1 MLRDEGETYE
11 LLGRSSSDLD
21 VSLSNPKRQPRLRAL
36 FTRVSRLFSRWTLG
50 FFRHRSL
57 LGRIHASSRYKT
69 SGKRQKLVCAQLLS
83 VTRIVAIVF
92 GGLVGLSLLRAIVYP
107 SYQDPPAHYQILR
120 EAVAS
125 SSHPGRGNPNNEKV
139 FIATNMV
146 KEDLIRGAWGKAM
159 MELVTLLGE
168 VNVFVSVYE
177 NDSGKGTI
185 DALKELRS
193 NIRCNSSIVTG
204 DHLPLEGFPTVVLPT
219 GEKRVKRIAYLAELR
234 NRALRPL
241 DVQFSPSVTD
251 IENGFRA
258 TSITYDR
265 ILFIN
270 DVYFTPLSALHL
282 LFSTN
287 LDVFTGRPSYRA
299 ACGIDFWHYAFVYDT
314 FAIRDLEGF
323 GLGYGLYPWFAPI
336 SNAGSRQD
344 VLDGKDA
351 VRVRSCWSGIV
362 AFDAAPFQASAAT
375 VSAGAT
381 ETSREVVRYRYE
393 PELYV
398 ESSECCLVHAD
409 LIARSRLKDE
419 AQDTGIYINPFVR
432 VTYEPAEFSW
442 LAFIARYER
451 SFAVLQYFVSKI
463 SYPSNNPRR
472 LDRAGEEVT
481 RNTWIY
487 DDQNMAD
494 SQSNSETSAVRSGS
508 FKDVTVVAGP
518 GGFCAWRAL
527 YLMLEVKSNSNK
539 EGKLNWE
546 YLSVP
551 EIWKI

>member
-1 MLRDEGETYE
+1 MLREDRDNHQ
-11 LLGRSSSDLD
+11 LLGHSSSDLD
-21 VSLSNPKRQPRLRAL
+21 VSPSNAKREPAIRAVI
-36 FTRVSRLFSRWTLG
+36 TRASRLCSRWTLG
-50 FFRHRSL
+50 IFRHRRL
-57 LGRIHASSRYKT
+57 LRRLYTSNGYPT
-69 SGKRQKLVCAQLLS
+69 SGKRQNSGWAQLLS
-83 VTRIVAIVF
+83 TTKIAAIVL
-92 GGLVGLSLLRAIVYP
+92 GALVVLSLLRAIAYP
-107 SYQDPPAHYQILR
+107 SYQAPPAHYWNLR
-120 EAVAS
+120 DVVTS

-146 KEDLIRGAWGKAM
+146 KEDLIRGAWGNAVL
-159 MELVTLLGE
+159 ELVTLLGE
-168 VNVFVSVYE
+168 ENVFLSVYE
-177 NDSGKGTI
+177 NDSGQGTI

-204 DHLPLEGFPTVVLPT
+204 DHLPLEGFPTVTLPS
-219 GEKRVKRIAYLAELR
+219 GERRVRRIAYLAELR

-241 DVQFSPSVTD
+241 DIRFQPSD
-251 IENGFRA
+251 SDLKNGFRA
-258 TSITYDR
+258 TPVTYDR

-282 LFSTN
+282 IFSTN
-287 LDVFTGRPSYRA
+287 LDVSTGRSSYRA
-299 ACGIDFWHYAFVYDT
+299 ACGIDFWNFIFVYDT

-336 SNAGSRQD
+336 GNAESRQD

-362 AFDAAPFQASAAT
+362 AFDAAPFQASAAS
-375 VSAGAT
+375 VSYGAT
-381 ETSREVVRYRYE
+381 ETSNDIVRYRYE
-393 PELYV
+393 PELYI

-409 LIARSRLKDE
+409 LIARSPPEDE

-432 VTYEPAEFSW
+432 VTYEPAGFSW

-451 SFAVLQYFVSKI
+451 SFAVLQYVVSKI
-463 SYPSNNPRR
+463 SYPSDNPRR
-472 LDRAGEEVT
+472 LDRAGEEVK
-481 RNTWIY
+481 RNTWVY
-487 DDQNMAD
+487 DDENIAD
-494 SQSNSETSAVRSGS
+494 SYNGLEGTASRSGR
-508 FKDVTVVAGP
+508 FKDVTTVADP

-527 YLMLEVKSNSNK
+527 YVMLEVQNDTNQ

-551 EIWKI
+551 ETRKI